1 MDWRRI
7 PSLSALRAFE
17 CAARLG
23 SYSAAARELNVTHAA
38 IAQHVRGLEAHLS
51 RALMHRVGQTMQTTA
66 DGARL
71 AEALASGFGTIAEG
85 VAALEEDAA
94 QRALRI
100 TTTPS
105 FAENWLAPRIS
116 NFWATH
122 PDIGLEIVP
131 GTRSVDLRKDG
142 FDIALRYGDGGWPG
156 VEHEPLI
163 DARHTIVAAPG
174 VVPGDHVESP
184 EVLKP
189 LNWLF
194 VKGRSEEHLWLEDI
208 GLPWDDLNTRDLD
221 TANMVLQAVRSGA
234 GLSVHPRAV
243 VENDI
248 ATGKLVALFE
258 ETGGRKAYHLVRPKG
273 PLSPRAR
280 LLVRWLKKQR

>member
-1 MDWRRI
+1 LDWRKI

-38 IAQHVRGLEAHLS
+38 IAQHVRGLETHLG
-51 RALMHRVGQTMQTTA
+51 RPLMHRIGQSMQTTA
-66 DGARL
+66 EGARL
-71 AEALASGFGTIAEG
+71 AEALASGFSTIAEG

-94 QRALRI
+94 QRALRVA
-100 TTTPS
+100 TTPS

-116 NFWATH
+116 TFWASH

-131 GTRSVDLRKDG
+131 GIQSVDLRRDG
-142 FDIALRYGDGGWPG
+142 FDIALRYGSGGWPG

-174 VVPGDHVESP
+174 VVPGNRIDSL

-189 LNWLF
+189 FNWLF

-208 GLPWDDLNTRDLD
+208 GLHWDDLNTRNLD

-248 ATGKLVALFE
+248 ATGTLVALFE

-280 LLVRWLKKQR
+280 LFIRWLKKQR